1 MGRIDGVQVGREHGF
16 VDETVVSGGRVR
28 RNYTYAEKVRM
39 VEATLETGASVARVA
54 QINGINANV
63 LFVWRRQYREGKLG
77 SGSEMRLLPVTVTET
92 AIQGPATRTPQAP
105 AQTNIL
111 HLDLPRRQVRIEG
124 SVDTAMLRVVLE
136 MLLR

>member
-1 MGRIDGVQVGREHGF
+1 
-16 VDETVVSGGRVR
+16 
-28 RNYTYAEKVRM
+28 M
-39 VEATLETGASVARVA
+39 VEATLEPGASVARVA

-63 LFVWRRQYREGKLG
+63 LFVWRRQYREGRLG
-77 SGSEMRLLPVTVTET
+77 AGSEMRLLPVAVTEM
-92 AIQGPATRTPQAP
+92 AVQAAATRATQAP
-105 AQTNIL
+105 VQTNIL